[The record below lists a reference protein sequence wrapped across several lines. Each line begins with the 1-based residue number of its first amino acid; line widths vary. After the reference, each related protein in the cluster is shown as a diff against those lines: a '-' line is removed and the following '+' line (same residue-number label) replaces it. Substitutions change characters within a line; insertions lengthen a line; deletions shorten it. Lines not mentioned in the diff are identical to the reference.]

1 MQYRYPT
8 IKILIFTK
16 PPLAGKCKT
25 RLIPCLGEHGAA
37 QLQESLLLKIISD
50 LIEFNLCPF
59 EIWQSEESNY
69 FTQLQV
75 GSELVINTQQ
85 GNDLGERMSNAMSNG
100 LLASEGVLIIGS
112 DCAEYTESYFEK
124 AIRSLL
130 NQKSVIGPAYDG
142 GYLLI
147 GLTRLYPEL
156 FLNIKWGSSQV
167 LARTLKALN
176 NLSIHYS
183 TLEPLHDID
192 RPEDLP
198 LLRKIE
204 PNLTSNQL

>member
-25 RLIPCLGEHGAA
+25 RLIPCLGEQGAA

-69 FTQLQV
+69 FKQLQV
-75 GSELVINTQQ
+75 ASELVINTQQ
-85 GNDLGERMSNAMSNG
+85 GNDLGVRMSNAISHS
-100 LLASEGVLIIGS
+100 LLVSEGVLIIGS
-112 DCAEYTESYFEK
+112 DCAEYSKNYFEK
-124 AIRSLL
+124 AIKCLL
-130 NQKSVIGPAYDG
+130 NQRSVIGPAYDG
-142 GYLLI
+142 GYLLM
-147 GLTRLYPEL
+147 GLTRLYPQL
-156 FLNIKWGSSQV
+156 FQNIKWGSSQV
-167 LARTLKALN
+167 LERTLNTFN
-176 NLSIHYS
+176 NLSLAYT

-192 RPEDLP
+192 TPEDLP

-204 PNLTSNQL
+204 PNLFSN